1 MERFMQQQAEI
12 ILADN
17 WKVRFFS
24 IWTGQAFSLLGSAL
38 VQFALIWWLTK
49 TTGSATVLATASL
62 VGFIPQIILGP
73 FAGALVDRWNR
84 RWTMIVADGLI
95 ALATLALVGLF
106 WTGAVEVWHIYI
118 LLFFRSAAGGFHWP
132 AMQASTSL
140 MVPKEQLSRVQGIN
154 QTLQGLL
161 NIGSAPLG
169 ALLLSVLPMHS
180 VLAIDIFTALLA
192 ILPLLLVTIPQ
203 PQRLLV
209 DIQSTEQPT
218 YWQDL
223 RAGFRYVWSW
233 PGLVMI
239 LGMATVINLL
249 SAPAIA
255 LLPLLVT
262 KHFGGEAIQLAGLE
276 SAFGIGMLTGGLILS
291 VWGGFRRRVMTSML
305 GLMFLGVG
313 MIGVGMAPASLFLLA
328 VGMMFVIG
336 VGSPITNGP
345 LFAVV
350 QDVVAPEMQGR
361 VLGLIGSMAAAMT
374 PVGLVIAG
382 PLSDWL
388 GVQSWFIIG
397 GISTFLMGVS
407 GFFIPA
413 IMNLEEKNRPAQE
426 MSVTLSAA
434 SQPVHQGD

>member
-12 ILADN
+12 ILPDN

>member
-1 MERFMQQQAEI
+1 MQQQAEI

-62 VGFIPQIILGP
+62 VGFVPQIILGP

>member
-62 VGFIPQIILGP
+62 VGFVPQIILGP

>member
-1 MERFMQQQAEI
+1 MQQQAETK
-12 ILADN
+12 LPDN

-106 WTGAVEVWHIYI
+106 WTDAVEVWHIYI

-209 DIQSTEQPT
+209 DIQSAEQPT

-239 LGMATVINLL
+239 LAMATVINLL
-249 SAPAIA
+249 STPAFA

-313 MIGVGMAPASLFLLA
+313 MIGLGMAPASLFLLA

-397 GISTFLMGVS
+397 GISTILMGVS
-407 GFFIPA
+407 GLFIPA
-413 IMNLEEKNRPAQE
+413 IMNLEEKNRSTKE
-426 MSVTLSAA
+426 MSINLPAA

>member
-62 VGFIPQIILGP
+62 VGFVPQIILGP

-209 DIQSTEQPT
+209 DIQSMEQPT

>member
-62 VGFIPQIILGP
+62 VGFVPQIILGP

-106 WTGAVEVWHIYI
+106 WTSAVEVWHIYI

>member
-1 MERFMQQQAEI
+1 MQRQAEI
-12 ILADN
+12 KIPEN

-62 VGFIPQIILGP
+62 VGLLPQVILGP
-73 FAGALVDRWNR
+73 FIGALVDRWNR

-95 ALATLALVGLF
+95 ALATLLMVGLF
-106 WTGAVEVWHIYI
+106 WTGAIEIWHIYG
-118 LLFFRSAAGGFHWP
+118 LLFFRSAASGFHWP

-140 MVPKEQLSRVQGIN
+140 MVPKEHLSRVQGIN

-161 NIGSAPLG
+161 NIGAAPLG
-169 ALLLSVLPMHS
+169 ALLLSVLPMQG
-180 VLAIDIFTALLA
+180 VLSIDIFTALLA
-192 ILPLLLVTIPQ
+192 ILPLFFIAIPQ
-203 PQRLLV
+203 PQRVLAA
-209 DIQSTEQPT
+209 TESANQPT

-223 RAGFRYVWSW
+223 RAGFRYVSAW
-233 PGLVMI
+233 PGLVLI
-239 LGMATVINLL
+239 LLMATVINLL
-249 SAPAIA
+249 STPAFA
-255 LLPLLVT
+255 LLPLLVI

-291 VWGGFRRRVMTSML
+291 VWGGFRRRVLTSML

-313 MIGVGMAPASLFLLA
+313 MIGLGLTPASLFILA
-328 VGMMFVIG
+328 IAMMFVIG

-361 VLGLIGSMAAAMT
+361 VLSLIGSMATAMT
-374 PVGLVIAG
+374 PLGLIIAG
-382 PLSDWL
+382 PLADRL

-397 GISTFLMGVS
+397 GIATILMGVS
-407 GFFIPA
+407 GLFIPA
-413 IMNLEEKNRPAQE
+413 IMNLEQGRKPAQVV
-426 MSVTLSAA
+426 SAPNLGAVTEPLN
-434 SQPVHQGD
+434 PGD

>member
-1 MERFMQQQAEI
+1 MQHPSEI
-12 ILADN
+12 SIPEN
-17 WKVRFFS
+17 WKARFFS

-62 VGFIPQIILGP
+62 VGFIPQILLGP

-84 RWTMIVADGLI
+84 RWTMVAADGLI
-95 ALATLALVGLF
+95 ALATLVLVGLF
-106 WTGAVEVWHIYI
+106 WTGVIEVWHIYI

-140 MVPKEQLSRVQGIN
+140 MVPKEQLSRVQGVN

-192 ILPLLLVTIPQ
+192 ILPLLLVKIPQ
-203 PQRLLV
+203 PQRLLE
-209 DIQSTEQPT
+209 DTRSMEQPT

-239 LGMATVINLL
+239 LLMATVINLL
-249 SAPAIA
+249 STPAFA

-276 SAFGIGMLTGGLILS
+276 SAFGIGMLAGGLILS

-313 MIGVGMAPASLFLLA
+313 MIGLGMAPASLFLLA

-374 PVGLVIAG
+374 PLGLVIAG

-397 GISTFLMGVS
+397 GISTMLMGVS
-407 GFFIPA
+407 GLFIPA
-413 IMNLEEKNRPAQE
+413 IMNLEEKNRPAQG
-426 MSVTLSAA
+426 MSINLPTA

>member
-1 MERFMQQQAEI
+1 MQQQAEI

-62 VGFIPQIILGP
+62 VGFVPQIILGP

-209 DIQSTEQPT
+209 DIQSMEQPT